1 MKVLLGVSRFSS
13 SATSSLIEIY
23 SPPNEN
29 TFAFILFYVV
39 QHDTFLLG
47 WRIDLISLVKD

>member
-1 MKVLLGVSRFSS
+1 MRVSLGVSHFSFS
-13 SATSSLIEIY
+13 TTSSLIEIY
-23 SPPNEN
+23 SAPNEN
-29 TFAFILFYVV
+29 IFAFILFYAV